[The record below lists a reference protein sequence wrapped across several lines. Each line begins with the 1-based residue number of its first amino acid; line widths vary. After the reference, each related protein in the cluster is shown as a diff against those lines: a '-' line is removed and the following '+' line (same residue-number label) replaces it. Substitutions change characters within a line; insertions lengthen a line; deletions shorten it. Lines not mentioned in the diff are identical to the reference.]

1 MNKRI
6 FPASLTVSAICIAT
20 ASSGCSQRRPVDH
33 DHRSHPHN
41 DGTASRL
48 PSTFPGTGA
57 SKSVAPILFPP
68 AGSRVASARSE
79 QQARAWLS
87 TETVPWE
94 ITKTESAGRTRISA
108 VRHNGNVT
116 EYYTSTSGENG
127 STGRRRVMSRST
139 NFERRH
145 RHRP

>member
-1 MNKRI
+1 MNRRI

-20 ASSGCSQRRPVDH
+20 ATSGCSQRRPLDH

-41 DGTASRL
+41 DGTASGL
-48 PSTFPGTGA
+48 PSRFPGTGA

-68 AGSRVASARSE
+68 AGSRVASVRSE

-108 VRHNGNVT
+108 VHHNGNVT
-116 EYYTSTSGENG
+116 EYYPSTSGPNG
-127 STGRRRVMSRST
+127 STGRHRVTSRST
-139 NFERRH
+139 SIPPGH